1 MAELFIEWFGE
12 EIPARMQARAERH
25 MAETIAA
32 KLADHNLGGTHIRS
46 WSTPRRLAVA
56 FADVALAQ
64 EAQTIEKRGPR
75 VGAPEQALNGFLSS
89 LGLTRDQLEERE
101 TPKGQFYFAM
111 IHQSGQQ
118 TADLLPDLINSIIA
132 SFPWPKSQRWAKGE
146 MSWVRP
152 LHRINVLLDGEPVA
166 GYYDLGG
173 GEGISYGQTSHGHR
187 FLAPTDLDLTKPNPK
202 TKPLAAFYD
211 ELMMSHHVMAHR
223 DSRRAIINEQLGKLA
238 SAAHMTILEDTG
250 LLDEVTGLVEWPHAI
265 MGQIDD
271 DFMSLPRD
279 ILVLTM
285 RSHQK
290 YFALTDEAGA
300 LAPAFITI
308 SNMSADKT
316 RDDMIRKG
324 NERVLRARLS
334 DARFLWDQ
342 DRRTALADHASRLD
356 SIAYFDGLGSMQD
369 RVDRMRGIALR
380 LAENIFGI
388 NAQKIDHATRL
399 AKADLVTGTV
409 GEFPELQGIMGG
421 HLARAEALADDV
433 ADAISDHYKPVG
445 GGDTIPQT
453 VLGQGLALVDKLDML
468 TSFFSI
474 GKKPTGSGDPF
485 GLRRAALGVIRIL
498 DEAEID
504 LDLTPILG
512 STQDDLL
519 AFMTD
524 RLHVYCRDRGLRY
537 DVVRAVMQPD
547 QLADFNVLAIITRIR
562 ALDAYLTHHDG
573 QRFMPAWRRVHSIL
587 VSEQSTSPAD
597 RDGDIDIQLFSDQT
611 EQQLY
616 DALLG
621 LDQHAGDF
629 SNDASKLAAMTTLIE
644 PINAFFEAV
653 KVNDDDQNIRN
664 NRLQLLSM
672 IDEAVRSF
680 AHLAEIEG

>member
-12 EIPARMQARAERH
+12 EIPARMQARAEHH
-25 MAETIAA
+25 MAETFAA
-32 KLADHNLGGTHIRS
+32 KLADHNLGGTHVRS

-56 FADVALAQ
+56 FTDVESAQ
-64 EAQTIEKRGPR
+64 KAQTNEKRGPR

-101 TPKGQFYFAM
+101 TAKGQFYFAM

-118 TADLLPDLINSIIA
+118 TADLLPDLVNSIIA
-132 SFPWPKSQRWAKGE
+132 AFPWPKSQRWAKGE

-152 LHRINVLLDGEPVA
+152 LHRINVLFDGEPVA

-173 GEGISYGQTSHGHR
+173 GEGISYGKTSHGHR
-187 FLAPTDLDLTKPNPK
+187 FLAPVDLDLTKSNSKP
-202 TKPLAAFYD
+202 KPLAETYD

-223 DSRRAIINEQLGKLA
+223 DSRRAAIHEQMNNLA
-238 SAAHMTILEDTG
+238 AAANIKILEDNG

-271 DFMSLPRD
+271 DFMSLPTD

-290 YFALTDEAGA
+290 YFALTDEDGE
-300 LAPAFITI
+300 LAAAFITI

-316 RDDMIRKG
+316 RDNMIRKG

-342 DRRTALADHASRLD
+342 DRRTSLADHAGRLN

-369 RVDRMRGIALR
+369 RVDRMRGIAAR
-380 LAENIFGI
+380 LAADIPGI
-388 NAQKIDHATRL
+388 NAEMIDHAARL

-421 HLARAEALADDV
+421 HLARAEGL
-433 ADAISDHYKPVG
+433 ADAIADAVSDHYKPVG

-453 VLGQGLALVDKLDML
+453 ALGQGLALADKLDML

-485 GLRRAALGVIRIL
+485 GLRRAALGAIRIL
-498 DEAEID
+498 DEAQID
-504 LDLTPILG
+504 LNLTPLFG
-512 STQDDLL
+512 KAKDDLL
-519 AFMTD
+519 VFMAD

-562 ALDAYLTHHDG
+562 ALDDYLTHDDG

-587 VSEQSTSPAD
+587 ESEQATSHAD
-597 RDGDIDIQLFSDQT
+597 SDGNIDISLFSDQT
-611 EQQLY
+611 EQRLY
-616 DALLG
+616 DAIIEF
-621 LDQHAGDF
+621 DKHGDDT
-629 SNDASKLAAMTTLIE
+629 SMLATMTTLIE

-653 KVNDDDQNIRN
+653 KVNDDDQNIRH
-664 NRLQLLSM
+664 NRLQLLSK

-680 AHLAEIEG
+680 ARLAEIEG